1 MAPTSRSMGMGS
13 RPHTKLHE
21 LAALHLQIKKT
32 NSQALPR
39 KVQTMKQETITVAV
53 RISMEDYQVLQAQ
66 VHAGNFK
73 RMSDAV
79 RACISYTVQ
88 QLHNATAEGN
98 TNESQ

>member
-1 MAPTSRSMGMGS
+1 MGLGR
-13 RPHTKLHE
+13 RPHPKLHE
-21 LAALHLQIKKT
+21 PPALHLQIKKT

-53 RISMEDYQVLQAQ
+53 RISLEDYEVLQAQ

-88 QLHNATAEGN
+88 QLHNATPEGT
-98 TNESQ
+98 TNESK

>member
-1 MAPTSRSMGMGS
+1 
-13 RPHTKLHE
+13 
-21 LAALHLQIKKT
+21 
-32 NSQALPR
+32 
-39 KVQTMKQETITVAV
+39 MKQETITVAV
-53 RISMEDYQVLQAQ
+53 RISMEDYQTLQAQ

-88 QLHNATAEGN
+88 QLHNAPTEGN